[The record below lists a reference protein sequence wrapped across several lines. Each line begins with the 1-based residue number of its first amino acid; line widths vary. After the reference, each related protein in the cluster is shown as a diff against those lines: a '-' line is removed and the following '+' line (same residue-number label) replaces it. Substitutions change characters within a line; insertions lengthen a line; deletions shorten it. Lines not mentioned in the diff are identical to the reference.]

1 MTHAGKGTR
10 LYGGRQKGG
19 KTHGKGEAT
28 AGTKHT
34 VTGMVPCGRGNG
46 IKRSQRG
53 CVQTRKGNK
62 LGRCNFQGGEKRGA
76 GPLTVTLP
84 PSYVRRSPTDLAPG
98 RRPEAHSKG
107 DGSVVVR
114 FCRGC
119 QGREANTVE
128 AMRRGALGLR

>member
-28 AGTKHT
+28 AGAKHTVMGTKHT

-62 LGRCNFQGGEKRGA
+62 LGRCNFQGGEKR
-76 GPLTVTLP
+76 
-84 PSYVRRSPTDLAPG
+84 
-98 RRPEAHSKG
+98 
-107 DGSVVVR
+107 
-114 FCRGC
+114 
-119 QGREANTVE
+119 
-128 AMRRGALGLR
+128 ALVH

>member
-28 AGTKHT
+28 AGAKHTVTGTKHT

-62 LGRCNFQGGEKRGA
+62 LGRCNFQGGE
-76 GPLTVTLP
+76 
-84 PSYVRRSPTDLAPG
+84 
-98 RRPEAHSKG
+98 E
-107 DGSVVVR
+107 
-114 FCRGC
+114 
-119 QGREANTVE
+119 
-128 AMRRGALGLR
+128 GALVH

>member
-1 MTHAGKGTR
+1 MTRRSRWELGKRRGGFIYVSTQNNHVPMKVTHAGKGTR

-62 LGRCNFQGGEKRGA
+62 LGRCNFQGGEK
-76 GPLTVTLP
+76 
-84 PSYVRRSPTDLAPG
+84 
-98 RRPEAHSKG
+98 
-107 DGSVVVR
+107 
-114 FCRGC
+114 
-119 QGREANTVE
+119 
-128 AMRRGALGLR
+128 GALVH